1 MTGLSVALCVLG
13 LIAPLGCGG
22 AIFLAW
28 RALELSEAAEA
39 ESAGL
44 RERVSALERS
54 LAPRAWPSAQRP
66 LTPLPPRAPAKDP
79 FASWPPLAPVIDPF
93 APPPAAPATA
103 PFAPPPPAPAI
114 APFGPPPSA
123 PAVYPLAPL
132 PPPTPIVA
140 PSLPSLAS
148 ALPPF
153 VASSEDDETYD
164 RVQTIV
170 AAVAPPGRGVAA
182 GETTCV
188 RCQRRPVYP
197 GELRC
202 RECRGALGGR

>member
-1 MTGLSVALCVLG
+1 MTGLNVALCVLG
-13 LIAPLGCGG
+13 LLAPLGCGG

-28 RALELSEAAEA
+28 RALELAEAAEA
-39 ESAGL
+39 ESVGL
-44 RERVSALERS
+44 LARVTALEGS
-54 LAPRAWPSAQRP
+54 LALRAWPPAPRP
-66 LTPLPPRAPAKDP
+66 LTPLPPRAPATES
-79 FASWPPLAPVIDPF
+79 FASWPPLAPVTDPF
-93 APPPAAPATA
+93 APPPRAPVTD
-103 PFAPPPPAPAI
+103 PFAPPPPAL
-114 APFGPPPSA
+114 
-123 PAVYPLAPL
+123 AVHALAPL

-182 GETTCV
+182 VETTCV
-188 RCQRRPVYP
+188 RCQRRPAYP

-202 RECRGALGGR
+202 RECRGALGAR